1 MTNTGLPPE
10 RVLNNAFKER
20 GRENVVKIDVL
31 PVHDG
36 ELLKVVFEE
45 QKSPWRQGVFLKTD
59 TFVVVNKQ
67 QCPSVQV
74 WQDSAPENVLIE
86 CHTKDGILHLY
97 NVWDRGKG
105 RESQLW
111 SSGMIVEEL
120 PDGRRYRC
128 NDIGFNTNFDKLVFR
143 VERTSKK

>member
-45 QKSPWRQGVFLKTD
+45 QKSPWRQGVFRIPP
-59 TFVVVNKQ
+59 V
-67 QCPSVQV
+67 
-74 WQDSAPENVLIE
+74 
-86 CHTKDGILHLY
+86 
-97 NVWDRGKG
+97 
-105 RESQLW
+105 
-111 SSGMIVEEL
+111 
-120 PDGRRYRC
+120 
-128 NDIGFNTNFDKLVFR
+128 
-143 VERTSKK
+143 